1 MESWEIGRCQSSPPC
16 RASTAC
22 PPTGITGHKTD
33 LESQKLGSCFGAARK
48 HLYKFP
54 SAIAFDKPGWCW
66 AWSASPAENGL
77 QHHVHST
84 ICARPEGCLWTICCC
99 LPPVWT
105 RGHRQKGCSSQQPW
119 WFNFYFAFH
128 YTATTYWHAQNSR
141 TKQCSSKTVREI
153 PESQQEKS
161 DYVLQI
167 FMLKCDVG
175 SLKRLSKQGRKR
187 KQSVINGYLE

>member
-33 LESQKLGSCFGAARK
+33 LESQKLGSCFGVARK

-54 SAIAFDKPGWCW
+54 SVIDKPGWCW
-66 AWSASPAENGL
+66 AWSATPAENGP

-84 ICARPEGCLWTICCC
+84 ICARPEGCLWTIRCC

-105 RGHRQKGCSSQQPW
+105 QGHRQKGCSSQQPW
-119 WFNFYFAFH
+119 WFNFYFCILLHCNNLLACSE
-128 YTATTYWHAQNSR
+128 NSR
-141 TKQCSSKTVREI
+141 TKQSRKTVREI

>member
-54 SAIAFDKPGWCW
+54 SAIPFDKPGWCW
-66 AWSASPAENGL
+66 AWSASPAENGP

-84 ICARPEGCLWTICCC
+84 ICAWPEGCLWTICCC

-105 RGHRQKGCSSQQPW
+105 RGHRQKGWSSQQPW

-128 YTATTYWHAQNSR
+128 YTATTYWHAQKTAEPNSAAA
-141 TKQCSSKTVREI
+141 KQFEKYLKVSRRNLIMFCRSSCSSVTSALWNDCPNKEGK
-153 PESQQEKS
+153 ES
-161 DYVLQI
+161 
-167 FMLKCDVG
+167 
-175 SLKRLSKQGRKR
+175 SLL
-187 KQSVINGYLE
+187 